1 MNKIKNIL
9 SAMLLLALPLAF
21 TACGDDVEYSP
32 ADKPGNA
39 QVYFPNTNG
48 ATVDLSKDKTSFDV
62 TLMRAKT
69 DEAITVPVTA
79 TGGSSFFT
87 IPASV
92 SFAQG
97 VDKAMLSISYNPESL
112 EYDAYSEIK
121 LTIGDE
127 NTTTPYGMAQY
138 VFKAGIPAPWTSLGK
153 ATFNDAFL
161 FANNYSV
168 ELQRNDLNP
177 SLYRLVDPYSEG
189 LTKEGY
195 SSNGDQSPYLEFTL
209 LKPGDKVGNVTITME
224 DLVYF
229 PYYCTGFFNKSNDYN
244 KNVDAHHPSD
254 FSSLNS
260 EAAWTFNR
268 VLQYQ
273 ADGTPAGVQLAPYY
287 YMDGIGGW
295 NNTQADGLVTIIFPG
310 AVLSDFS
317 VTMEYKGS
325 LTDPSGYNFALA
337 AVELGADVTEA
348 RLALVPASA
357 DLDEVVD
364 GIIEETIEYTSVKE
378 NGEVKLPAAGNGAY
392 YLVAVSY
399 GVNPEGETEAQEAFY
414 ITFKHVASSEPA
426 TPIGAYAGDWTL
438 DGVVGG
444 KKYSLPINIIKV
456 DEKTLAVK
464 GALPL
469 EGYDDTFVLSYDD
482 IRGYVVLE
490 PQVVASYG
498 GEQTLLVPFNLETSN
513 MTTKE
518 TITGRISDN
527 SIVFENTFGNAG
539 NWTSFAYVLNTAKG
553 ASLLSYYSS
562 VFEPLANQAQTL
574 SFKSVATVEIKD
586 MKLVKVAPE
595 KNAKPMNF
603 NMFIKNLNGNS
614 WERCSLD
621 TGMSILMK

>member
-32 ADKPGNA
+32 ADKPVNA
-39 QVYFPNTNG
+39 QVYFPTTNG

-69 DEAITVPVTA
+69 DEAITVPITA
-79 TGGSSFFT
+79 TGGGSFFT

-92 SFAQG
+92 SFPQG
-97 VDKAMLSISYNPESL
+97 VDKAVLSISYNPESL

-127 NTTTPYGMAQY
+127 SATTPYGMAQY

-153 ATFNDAFL
+153 ATFSDAFL
-161 FANNYSV
+161 FANKYSV

-189 LTKEGY
+189 LTKEGFT
-195 SSNGDQSPYLEFTL
+195 SNGDQSPYVEFTL
-209 LKPGDKVGNVTITME
+209 LKPGDKIGNVTITME

-229 PYYCTGFFNKSNDYN
+229 PYYCTGFFNTSNDYN
-244 KNVDAHHPSD
+244 TNVDAHHPSD

-287 YMDGIGGW
+287 YMDGHGGW
-295 NNTQADGLVTIIFPG
+295 NNTQADGVVTIIFPG

-325 LTDPSGYNFALA
+325 LTDPSGYNYALA

-364 GIIEETIEYTSVKE
+364 GIIEETIEYVSVKE
-378 NGEVKLPAAGNGAY
+378 NGEVKLQASGNGVY

-399 GVNPEGETEAQEAFY
+399 GANPDGETEAQEASY
-414 ITFKHVASSEPA
+414 IEFKHVASSEPA
-426 TPIGAYAGDWTL
+426 TPIEAYAGDWTL
-438 DGVVGG
+438 DGVIGSRR
-444 KKYSLPINIIKV
+444 YTLPVTITKV
-456 DEKTLAVK
+456 DEKTLTVQ

-469 EGYDDTFVLSYDD
+469 EGYDDTFTLSYDD
-482 IRGYVVLE
+482 GRGYVILK
-490 PQVVASYG
+490 PQAVAPLNDDPMRVVP
-498 GEQTLLVPFNLETSN
+498 LNLDAGSFTSTET
-513 MTTKE
+513 M
-518 TITGRISDN
+518 TGRISDN
-527 SIVFENTFGNAG
+527 SIVFENTFGNQG
-539 NWTSFAYVLNTAKG
+539 NWTSFAYLASTEEG
-553 ASLLSYYSS
+553 ASLISYYSS
-562 VFEPLANQAQTL
+562 VFAPLASQAQAL
-574 SFKSVATVEIKD
+574 SFKSLATVAVRD

-595 KNAKPMNF
+595 KTAKSVNL
-603 NMFIKNLNGNS
+603 NIFIKNLNGNS
-614 WERCSLD
+614 WERRSLD
-621 TGMSILMK
+621 TGMPVLRK